1 MLCHTWDHL
10 YEQYE
15 AETLKR
21 VQKKRGSGFRIN
33 SAELDHLNHKIA
45 EALRRLREHEKQH
58 GCRSGLAFLQN

>member
-15 AETLKR
+15 SATLKR
-21 VQKKRGSGFRIN
+21 VQKKRGCGFRIN

-45 EALRRLREHEKQH
+45 EALRQLREHEKQH
-58 GCRSGLAFLQN
+58 GCRSGLTFAHN